1 MKKSHVLYIYNLVI
15 KKELSVSMLFDF
27 KNKLTE
33 NMKTTNG
40 KCDKKFDDGILEVAH
55 VAIYVLKT
63 VLDFKV
69 S

>member
-1 MKKSHVLYIYNLVI
+1 
-15 KKELSVSMLFDF
+15 MLFDF

-40 KCDKKFDDGILEVAH
+40 KCDKKFDDGILELAD

>member
-1 MKKSHVLYIYNLVI
+1 
-15 KKELSVSMLFDF
+15 MLFDF

-40 KCDKKFDDGILEVAH
+40 KCDKKFDDGILEVAD
-55 VAIYVLKT
+55 VAIIYVLKT